1 MKIIGLEAENFKRLI
16 AVSLKL
22 DGKSLIIGGD
32 NEQGKSSL
40 IDAIWVALG
49 GASAMKELE
58 ITKPIRKGADKAK
71 IVLDLGDLK
80 VTRKWTP
87 TEALIVENQ
96 DGAVYK
102 SPQAMLDKLM
112 GKVFDPFEF
121 ARMKEADRKELLLSM
136 VDIGID
142 LNKWADEKK
151 AVYDERTLINRD
163 IKSLQARI
171 AAISLDIT
179 APDEEISVLDLT
191 AELEKR
197 MKHNEMND
205 KRRAGIEIYETKVER
220 IEDTKKNL
228 NVKRKEIQ
236 DKIAVLQNELK
247 DIETSLINT
256 SKESVAATDE
266 LNKERKE
273 VELLIDQPLDDLRV
287 QIQDAEGINE
297 RVRQNKQR
305 TKLTEELT
313 VTQAKADEL
322 STRLDDMDKEKA
334 DKLSKADFPVPGL
347 SIAENGVTFNDL
359 PFGQASREEQIRV
372 GMAIAMKMSPEI
384 KVIRISGGESL
395 DTNNLALIMKMA
407 EDNGYQVLMERVGD
421 PGKIGIIIEN
431 GKVK

>member
-1 MKIIGLEAENFKRLI
+1 MKIIGLEAENFKRLV

-71 IVLDLGDLK
+71 IILDLGDLK

-142 LNKWADEKK
+142 LNKWAEEKK

-179 APDEEISVLDLT
+179 APDEEISVKDLT

-197 MKHNEMND
+197 MKHNEDNE
-205 KRRAGIEIYETKVER
+205 KARRDLKDYDDAVSRARTTKTNIEAKIEELTKQLNY
-220 IEDTKKNL
+220 TKESLKGADKNL
-228 NVKRKEIQ
+228 STAIAEQEKKQAEINALS
-236 DKIAVLQNELK
+236 DL
-247 DIETSLINT
+247 
-256 SKESVAATDE
+256 
-266 LNKERKE
+266 
-273 VELLIDQPLDDLRV
+273 PLDDIKT
-287 QIQDAEGINE
+287 QIQDAEGINT
-297 RVRQNKQR
+297 RVRLNKQR
-305 TKLTEELT
+305 TTLTEELKT
-313 VTQAKADEL
+313 TQARADEL
-322 STRLDDMDKEKA
+322 TTKLDEMDKEKA
-334 DKLSKADFPVPGL
+334 EKLAKADFPVPGL
-347 SIAENGVTFNDL
+347 SITENGVTFNDL

-395 DTNNLALIMKMA
+395 DTNNFALIMKMA

>member
-1 MKIIGLEAENFKRLI
+1 MKIIGLEAENFKRLVAI
-16 AVSLKL
+16 SLKL
-22 DGKSLIIGGD
+22 NGKSLIIGGD

-58 ITKPIRKGADKAK
+58 ITKPIRKGTDKAK

-87 TEALIVENQ
+87 TEALVVENK

-121 ARMKEADRKELLLSM
+121 ARMKETDRKELLLSL

-142 LNKWADEKK
+142 LNEWAEKK
-151 AVYDERTLINRD
+151 KAAYDERTLINRD

-179 APDEEISVLDLT
+179 APDDEVSVTDLT

-197 MKHNEMND
+197 IKHNDANEKIRGQGVD
-205 KRRAGIEIYETKVER
+205 CGRRVNAAQVAKI
-220 IEDTKKNL
+220 NL
-228 NVKRKEIQ
+228 NKRI
-236 DKIAVLQNELK
+236 
-247 DIETSLINT
+247 
-256 SKESVAATDE
+256 DE
-266 LNKERKE
+266 LNRQLKELSGQLKIAEKE
-273 VELLIDQPLDDLRV
+273 LDQAIGDDKNKQIEINGLVDLSTDEIRV
-287 QIQDAEGINE
+287 QIQDAEGINA

-305 TKLTEELT
+305 TLLTEELKS
-313 VTQAKADEL
+313 TQAKADAL
-322 STRLDDMDKEKA
+322 TTKLDEMDKDKEE
-334 DKLSKADFPVPGL
+334 KLSKADFPVPGL
-347 SIAENGVTFNDL
+347 SITENGVTFNDL

-407 EDNGYQVLMERVGD
+407 DDNGYQVLMERVGD

>member
-1 MKIIGLEAENFKRLI
+1 MKIIGLEAENFKRLV

-80 VTRKWTP
+80 VTREWTP
-87 TEALIVENQ
+87 TEALVVENK

-121 ARMKEADRKELLLSM
+121 ARMKETDRKELLLSL

-142 LNKWADEKK
+142 LNEWAVKK
-151 AVYDERTLINRD
+151 KTVYDERTLLNRD

-179 APDEEISVLDLT
+179 APDDEVSVTDLT

-197 MKHNEMND
+197 MKHNEAN
-205 KRRAGIEIYETKVER
+205 ER
-220 IEDTKKNL
+220 IRGELVDCDWQVNAAQVTQTNLKN
-228 NVKRKEIQ
+228 
-236 DKIAVLQNELK
+236 KI
-247 DIETSLINT
+247 
-256 SKESVAATDE
+256 DE
-266 LNKERKE
+266 LNKQLKE
-273 VELLIDQPLDDLRV
+273 LSVQLKTAEKDVTQAIANKELKQSEINVLSDLPLDEIRV
-287 QIQDAEGINE
+287 QIQDAEGINA

-305 TKLTEELT
+305 TALTEELKSI
-313 VTQAKADEL
+313 QDKADAL
-322 STRLDDMDKEKA
+322 TTSLDEMDKEKA
-334 DKLSKADFPVPGL
+334 EKLSKADFPVTGL
-347 SIAENGVTFNDL
+347 SITENGVTFNDL

-407 EDNGYQVLMERVGD
+407 DDNGYQILMERVGD